1 MDLLDKKFK
10 TVSNKPELSGNQT
23 CASDVGGAHIDHL
36 RPANQ
41 QKSIESA
48 VCLITNVVETACE
61 HFSDQGLLRFANYLD
76 LYAVYLEMAKNP
88 DAGLRS
94 TLDSLS
100 AANSAVVTQELSHT
114 GLVSFER
121 FVRDSRLIALA
132 AKSISNERGEPF
144 SPPPPITLSAND

>member
-10 TVSNKPELSGNQT
+10 TGATKPELSGNQ
-23 CASDVGGAHIDHL
+23 ASASEESSAHIDHL
-36 RPANQ
+36 RPADQ

-48 VCLITNVVETACE
+48 VCLINNVVETACE

-76 LYAVYLEMAKNP
+76 LYGVYLEMAKNP

-100 AANSAVVTQELSHT
+100 AANNAVVTQELSHT

-132 AKSISNERGEPF
+132 ARSISNERGEPF
-144 SPPPPITLSAND
+144 TPPPPIMLSAND